1 LRNLIFLLA
10 TASLSL
16 LCYGEA
22 GRNRYSGILS
32 ESIDKISRYYV
43 EPVDS
48 RQLFEG
54 GLRGMLNELD
64 PYSGYIPPEDYSQ
77 FRVEMEQQFGGI
89 GVEVGMEDDRLTILN
104 PIPGSPAYEAG
115 ILAGDVILGIDGQDV
130 RGMPLDEAVQIMR
143 GPQGK
148 TVQVKIQRRGEPEP
162 REYDLVRAEIP
173 VESVRGDWRDAR
185 GQWHYTLREDPRIGY
200 IRLASFGDRSVEE
213 MRVAWSQVDG
223 QIDGLVLDLRGNAGG
238 LLTAAIGICEMFL
251 PPGEVVVSTRGREG
265 ATGRVYRSNGAN
277 EIDPKLPVVVLV
289 DRFSASASEIVAA
302 CLQDYQRATIVGE
315 RTWGKGTVQNLIDI
329 EGGRSAIRLTT
340 QTYWRPSGANIHR
353 HQVDTKEDTWG
364 VQPQE
369 EDKVE
374 FTVDEFR
381 QVQEARRRRDYPF
394 MNESG
399 QEQTPANEAP
409 REQDARTQDAGTQ
422 DAGDEGASR
431 PEASASSTSESTNA
445 ANPSAAGTSLGEL
458 QPARDSDPGT
468 PTATAPPVDGGLT
481 VDRQLQRALRVLRT
495 GIQPPAVSR

>member
-1 LRNLIFLLA
+1 
-10 TASLSL
+10 
-16 LCYGEA
+16 
-22 GRNRYSGILS
+22 
-32 ESIDKISRYYV
+32 
-43 EPVDS
+43 
-48 RQLFEG
+48 
-54 GLRGMLNELD
+54 
-64 PYSGYIPPEDYSQ
+64 
-77 FRVEMEQQFGGI
+77 
-89 GVEVGMEDDRLTILN
+89 MEDDRLTILN

-277 EIDPKLPVVVLV
+277 EIDPKLPVVVLPYTV
-289 DRFSASASEIVAA
+289 GGSDRA
-302 CLQDYQRATIVGE
+302 QDLFALFDDTIDLLL
-315 RTWGKGTVQNLIDI
+315 K
-329 EGGRSAIRLTT
+329 
-340 QTYWRPSGANIHR
+340 
-353 HQVDTKEDTWG
+353 
-364 VQPQE
+364 
-369 EDKVE
+369 
-374 FTVDEFR
+374 
-381 QVQEARRRRDYPF
+381 AR
-394 MNESG
+394 
-399 QEQTPANEAP
+399 
-409 REQDARTQDAGTQ
+409 
-422 DAGDEGASR
+422 
-431 PEASASSTSESTNA
+431 
-445 ANPSAAGTSLGEL
+445 
-458 QPARDSDPGT
+458 
-468 PTATAPPVDGGLT
+468 
-481 VDRQLQRALRVLRT
+481 
-495 GIQPPAVSR
+495 